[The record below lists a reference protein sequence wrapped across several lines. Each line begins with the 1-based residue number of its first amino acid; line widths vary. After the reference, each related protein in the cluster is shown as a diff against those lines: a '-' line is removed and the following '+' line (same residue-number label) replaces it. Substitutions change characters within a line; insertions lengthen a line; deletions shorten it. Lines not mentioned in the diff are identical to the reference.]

1 MSGAFGPHPEGAT
14 VTVGTFDGVHP
25 GHRAVL
31 DEITTRARASG
42 RRSLLVTFEP
52 HPLEVVNPAAAPPL
66 LTTAAERRE
75 VLAQTELDHVVF
87 LRFDRALAA
96 MTPDRFVREVLR
108 QRFDMREL
116 VIGYDHGFGRG
127 RSGDVDTLRR
137 LGAEDGFAVD
147 VVGAVEVGTHPVS
160 STQIRRAVTG
170 GDLRSARELLGRP
183 YSVSGRVVRGA
194 GRGRSLG
201 VPTINLGDVPAD
213 KLLPPDGV
221 YSVIVEWR
229 DGRAG
234 GMLNQGTRPTFDDG
248 GRTIE
253 AHLFDVDAD
262 LYGAWVRLEWV
273 DRIRDTRRFDSVDGL
288 TAQLAQDQAVAR
300 RQLAASGRI

>member
-1 MSGAFGPHPEGAT
+1 
-14 VTVGTFDGVHP
+14 
-25 GHRAVL
+25 
-31 DEITTRARASG
+31 
-42 RRSLLVTFEP
+42 
-52 HPLEVVNPAAAPPL
+52 
-66 LTTAAERRE
+66 
-75 VLAQTELDHVVF
+75 
-87 LRFDRALAA
+87 
-96 MTPDRFVREVLR
+96 
-108 QRFDMREL
+108 
-116 VIGYDHGFGRG
+116 
-127 RSGDVDTLRR
+127 VDTLRQ
-137 LGAEDGFAVD
+137 LGAEDGFGVD
-147 VVGAVEVGTHPVS
+147 VVGPVEVGSHPVS

-170 GDLRSARELLGRP
+170 GDLKTASGLLGRP

-201 VPTINLGDVPAD
+201 IPTINLGDVPAD

-253 AHLFDVDAD
+253 THLFDVDVD

-288 TAQLAQDQAVAR
+288 KAQLAQDQAVAR
-300 RQLAASGRI
+300 RQLAASVRI